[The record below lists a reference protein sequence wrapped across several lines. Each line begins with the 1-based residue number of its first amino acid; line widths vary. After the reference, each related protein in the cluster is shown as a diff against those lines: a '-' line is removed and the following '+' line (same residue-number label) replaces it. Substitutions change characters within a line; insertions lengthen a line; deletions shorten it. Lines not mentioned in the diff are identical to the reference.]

1 LKCSKC
7 SSSIEKIYRG
17 GEDLFFF
24 CRPCQLPH
32 DDHGNPLFT
41 TKSLGQAFN
50 PIQHARNAIKQHH
63 KGIAPVTKTALEV
76 SLLQSIQEAYFA
88 GIKDGVLLAY
98 SQDKTQGEPMEK
110 LGVSNEELKA
120 ELRQKYNDLKERQQS
135 SGGLSKEASAEMDAI
150 KAKLDELESN

>member
-7 SSSIEKIYRG
+7 GSSIEKIYRG
-17 GEDLFFF
+17 GEDIFYF

-50 PIQHARNAIKQHH
+50 PLQHTRNALKNHH
-63 KGIAPVTKTALEV
+63 KGISQVTKTALEV
-76 SLLQSIQEAYFA
+76 ALLASVQEAYLA
-88 GIKDGVLLAY
+88 GIKDGVLLSY
-98 SQDKTQGEPMEK
+98 SQDKSEGVPMEK

-120 ELRQKYNDLKERQQS
+120 ELRQKYNELKEREQN
-135 SGGLSKEASAEMDAI
+135 GLSKEASAEMSAI

>member
-7 SSSIEKIYRG
+7 NSGIEKIYRG
-17 GEDLFFF
+17 GEDLFYF

-41 TKSLGQAFN
+41 SKSLGQAFN
-50 PIQHARNAIKQHH
+50 PTKHVREALRPYH
-63 KGIAPVTKTALEV
+63 KDVAPVTKTALEV
-76 SLLQSIQEAYFA
+76 ALLQAVQEAYFA

-98 SQDKTQGEPMEK
+98 SQDNQQGVPMEK

-120 ELRQKYNDLKERQQS
+120 ELRQKYNDLKERQEN
-135 SGGLSKEASAEMDAI
+135 SGSLSKEASAEMAAI
-150 KAKLDELESN
+150 KEKLDELESN